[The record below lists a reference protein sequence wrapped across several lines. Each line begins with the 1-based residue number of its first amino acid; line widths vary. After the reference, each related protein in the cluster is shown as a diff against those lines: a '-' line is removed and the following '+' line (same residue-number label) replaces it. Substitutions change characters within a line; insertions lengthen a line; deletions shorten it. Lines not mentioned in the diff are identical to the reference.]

1 MMALFALI
9 QPNQGSNNK
18 IHVQTNKL
26 TNPKSFLLL
35 FLQPKKNYMKNFT
48 LGLNI
53 FLAIA
58 VFVLAYFQFSSKK
71 AVVAAPTGNAASS
84 GFKIAYFES
93 DSLET
98 GFDYYKEVSKELAA
112 SEQQKRSELLAQR
125 NAYIEKVKEYQAKG
139 QSMTQMEAAKANQ
152 DVENRQK
159 AIQANEQ
166 AKSQEIQDE
175 RFKKLQDVKKKIED
189 YLKEYNSNKTYSFIL
204 SSSSDLMYYKDST
217 YDITKDL
224 IKGLNEKYTKKK

>member
-1 MMALFALI
+1 
-9 QPNQGSNNK
+9 
-18 IHVQTNKL
+18 
-26 TNPKSFLLL
+26 
-35 FLQPKKNYMKNFT
+35 MKNFT
-48 LGLNI
+48 LGLN
-53 FLAIA
+53 
-58 VFVLAYFQFSSKK
+58 VVLALAVAVLFYLHFSSKK
-71 AVVAAPTGNAASS
+71 TVVAAPTNNTSSS

-98 GFDYYKEVSKELAA
+98 GFNYYKDVSKELAV

-125 NAYIEKVKEYQAKG
+125 NAYVEKVKEYQAKG

-152 DVENRQK
+152 DVEQRQK
-159 AIQANEQ
+159 AIQASEQ

-189 YLKEYNSNKTYSFIL
+189 YLKEFNKNKTYSFIL

>member
-1 MMALFALI
+1 
-9 QPNQGSNNK
+9 
-18 IHVQTNKL
+18 
-26 TNPKSFLLL
+26 
-35 FLQPKKNYMKNFT
+35 MKNFT
-48 LGLNI
+48 LGLNVV
-53 FLAIA
+53 LVIA
-58 VFVLAYFQFSSKK
+58 VAALFYLHFTSAKQTI
-71 AVVAAPTGNAASS
+71 APTAAAGNAPTS

-98 GFDYYKEVSKELAA
+98 GFDYYKQISKELAS
-112 SEQQKRSELLAQR
+112 SEQQKRSELLGQR

-152 DVENRQK
+152 DVEERQK

-166 AKSQEIQDE
+166 QKSQEIQDE
-175 RFKKLQDVKKKIED
+175 RFKKLQDVKKKIEE
-189 YLKEYNSNKTYSFIL
+189 YLKEYNKNKTYSFVL

-224 IKGLNEKYTKKK
+224 IKGLNEKYSKKK